1 MLNKKQPREL
11 ALWGRVSSRT
21 SVFTLLLA
29 VPARAVCVT
38 QHRTTV
44 SNVKGRLFA
53 LILIPQ
59 TASSLSSLI
68 ARTTEAHMCSRI
80 YTRRRRTEK
89 QRRRRLTDRGCRRR
103 CCSCRCRRQ
112 HRRRG
117 AATASTAAAA
127 AATAPLRS
135 ASLTCDRRGCNSST
149 SSAPCHASSSSRHAS
164 CPCPSPWPPPS
175 SARADRSGYACR
187 RA

>member
-1 MLNKKQPREL
+1 MIVSLCFQLCFSLHTTHFQGMLNKKQPRE
-11 ALWGRVSSRT
+11 LWGRVSSRT

-38 QHRTTV
+38 QHRTTA

-53 LILIPQ
+53 LIPQ
-59 TASSLSSLI
+59 TASPLSSLI

-127 AATAPLRS
+127 AATAPLRF
-135 ASLTCDRRGCNSST
+135 AHLR
-149 SSAPCHASSSSRHAS
+149 P
-164 CPCPSPWPPPS
+164 
-175 SARADRSGYACR
+175 ARL
-187 RA
+187 